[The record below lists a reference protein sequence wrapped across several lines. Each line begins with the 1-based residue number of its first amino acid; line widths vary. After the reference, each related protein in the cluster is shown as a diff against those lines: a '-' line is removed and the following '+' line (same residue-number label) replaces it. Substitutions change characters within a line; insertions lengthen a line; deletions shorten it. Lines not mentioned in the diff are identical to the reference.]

1 MGFNGQSDVP
11 PPSQSFTPSLPLPPR
26 RNSKWMKLCR
36 KFIISSQ
43 TPSFYHGLEEKQKLM
58 QSGPLGS
65 AEQCGCLR
73 GRRRRQC
80 QGRAELT
87 TLSMEFIVSI
97 GQTANHL
104 RITLTLWVL
113 WRFPFP
119 LNWTNRRP
127 YQVGSRES
135 LGSL

>member
-11 PPSQSFTPSLPLPPR
+11 PPSLTFTPPLPLPTRGAFEWR
-26 RNSKWMKLCR
+26 RLSRKL
-36 KFIISSQ
+36 IISSQ
-43 TPSFYHGLEEKQKLM
+43 TPSFYHGWEEKQKLM

-87 TLSMEFIVSI
+87 THSMDFIVSI
-97 GQTANHL
+97 GQIANHL

-127 YQVGSRES
+127 SQVGSRES